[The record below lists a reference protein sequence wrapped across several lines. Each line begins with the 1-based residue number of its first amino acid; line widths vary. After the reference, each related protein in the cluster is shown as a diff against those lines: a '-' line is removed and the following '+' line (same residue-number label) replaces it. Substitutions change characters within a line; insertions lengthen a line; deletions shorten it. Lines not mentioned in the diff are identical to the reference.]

1 MDQTISTFYFK
12 WSTCY
17 VQATRSQSLEAIL
30 DNETSTT
37 TAQWDIYSAKKK
49 MKKKPKKTFKT
60 FRLEKTTENQELHKN
75 QKSNR
80 FQS

>member
-1 MDQTISTFYFK
+1 MCRLQDLKALKQFLIMRHPRQLHNGTFI
-12 WSTCY
+12 
-17 VQATRSQSLEAIL
+17 QQ
-30 DNETSTT
+30 
-37 TAQWDIYSAKKK
+37 KKK
-49 MKKKPKKTFKT
+49 MKKNPKKTFKT